1 MSTLYSTASD
11 YINDVVLPALG
22 EYADEHD
29 VDAIA
34 ADMTMWHD
42 EIDEAGNISLDK
54 SGLVERD
61 DVDFWDV
68 VDSHSPS
75 HDDYAA

>member
-1 MSTLYSTASD
+1 MSTLYSTTTD

-22 EYADEHD
+22 TYADEHD

-34 ADMTMWHD
+34 ADMTVWHN
-42 EIDEAGNISLDK
+42 EVDEADNINLDK

-68 VDSHSPS
+68 AATHSYD
-75 HDDYAA
+75 HAA